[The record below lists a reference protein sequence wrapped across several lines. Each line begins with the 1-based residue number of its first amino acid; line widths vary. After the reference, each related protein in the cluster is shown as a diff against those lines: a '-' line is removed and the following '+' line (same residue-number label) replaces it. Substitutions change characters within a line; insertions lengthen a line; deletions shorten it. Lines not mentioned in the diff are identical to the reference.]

1 MAATTPGDNVTNLR
15 DYLQREENI
24 SSQDFD
30 NILKDA
36 TSILQRCISP
46 GQANS
51 TQGLIYG
58 HIQSGKTA
66 VIITTLALAADN
78 GYQNFIVMT
87 SDLND
92 IYNQTLDRIKRSL
105 DSFEVLGK
113 SDFQRYSA
121 SSSVMPLT
129 LVSSKNSK
137 VLKKVSALIQRL
149 AWQSQTTMIID
160 DEADQASLDTSV
172 NKPNTHASAVNLEIT
187 NIRQELAC
195 NAYLQTTAT
204 PQALLLQN
212 KNSLFRPNFVVPTT
226 PGTGYVGGNYFFGN
240 DDFESSNHVRI
251 VPLIDVANLRSS
263 NSISDSVAQSLLV
276 FFVGAAALRLQGST
290 KNYTY
295 LLHTSFRQ
303 NDHSLA
309 TRLVDEYRN
318 QLAIELALADRNS
331 IDAMSVHFQANLE
344 QAYGDIQKTFSSV
357 IPSFEEVLSEAARA
371 IASTEVIEINS
382 KTGAGVSPNPSRR
395 HTLYIGGTKIG
406 RGVTIKNLL
415 VTYYGRDALYPQID
429 TVLQHAR
436 MYGYRQAELPAIR
449 IYLPQNL
456 GIRFYDIHRTDDIMR
471 EKCRLSHEAIPVIP
485 LMARNIRPTRRNVLD
500 ENTVDVVTY
509 LGGQQYFPLQPI
521 SDPAV
526 LGNQTEMLDNFLSTY
541 EKRKAFAITVE
552 DLLHFLSF
560 QFAAP
565 ESRGTWKDDL
575 IRQAISSLKNIPEY
589 GDRATLLIVTRDSD
603 RRKDKSREYRGIG
616 SVLPGGFSSV
626 KYHIPLDRPAL
637 LLTRFNGAVDRS
649 DGVNK
654 GWDGVP
660 FWVPVIQFPD
670 GNYAFSVNRS

>member
-1 MAATTPGDNVTNLR
+1 
-15 DYLQREENI
+15 
-24 SSQDFD
+24 
-30 NILKDA
+30 
-36 TSILQRCISP
+36 
-46 GQANS
+46 
-51 TQGLIYG
+51 
-58 HIQSGKTA
+58 
-66 VIITTLALAADN
+66 
-78 GYQNFIVMT
+78 
-87 SDLND
+87 
-92 IYNQTLDRIKRSL
+92 
-105 DSFEVLGK
+105 
-113 SDFQRYSA
+113 
-121 SSSVMPLT
+121 
-129 LVSSKNSK
+129 
-137 VLKKVSALIQRL
+137 
-149 AWQSQTTMIID
+149 
-160 DEADQASLDTSV
+160 
-172 NKPNTHASAVNLEIT
+172 
-187 NIRQELAC
+187 
-195 NAYLQTTAT
+195 
-204 PQALLLQN
+204 
-212 KNSLFRPNFVVPTT
+212 
-226 PGTGYVGGNYFFGN
+226 
-240 DDFESSNHVRI
+240 
-251 VPLIDVANLRSS
+251 
-263 NSISDSVAQSLLV
+263 V
-276 FFVGAAALRLQGST
+276 FFVGAAVLRLQGST

-318 QLAIELALADRNS
+318 QLAVELALADRNS
-331 IDAMSVHFQANLE
+331 AMSPHFKSDLE
-344 QAYGDIQKTFSSV
+344 QAYEDIQQTFTSA
-357 IPSFEEVLSEAARA
+357 IPSFEEVISEAARA

-382 KTGAGVSPNPSRR
+382 KTGAGVSPSPSRR

-521 SDPAV
+521 SDPAI
-526 LGNQTEMLDNFLSTY
+526 LGNQTEMLDNFLSIY
-541 EKRKAFAITVE
+541 EERQAFAITVE
-552 DLLHFLSF
+552 DLLHFLNF

-575 IRQAISSLKNIPEY
+575 IRQAISSLRNIPEY
-589 GDRATLLIVTRDSD
+589 GDRATLIIVTRSSD
-603 RRKDKSREYRGIG
+603 RRKDKSRDYRGIG
-616 SVLPGGFSSV
+616 SVLPGGFSSA
-626 KYHIPLDRPAL
+626 KYNIPLDRPAL
-637 LLTRFNGAVDRS
+637 LLTRFNGAVEYS